1 MTERTSGRGRVSKRS
16 DNACSRCRK
25 QKIKCSGSHP
35 CDACQ
40 KRKVSCEFDSLDQ
53 KVLVT
58 RGYLLQLQ
66 RQTKKEKQDGFPD
79 YATPA
84 SADLH
89 PGQDSTNVNEESSE
103 LATRRPVSETRS
115 SESRENLDP
124 IASTLTNPMST
135 GKSKF
140 MKSAEGRIFYLGT
153 SSTWSFS
160 RRIMSLTHEYV
171 HGTPIAPTT
180 LLFDGS
186 AYDLGWDGARVNH
199 PFDHAPLPSL
209 DHAIFLINN
218 VKFHCSQL
226 FHLFDEE
233 SFMKYLYDYYS
244 HPTPKTGTPDL
255 QFIHLLVILAMG
267 KALGGST
274 FQSDIPPG
282 SEYFVMAIQRMP
294 SFHALFGQPILLTEV
309 LCCIA
314 LYFQCLD
321 HRHAS
326 HAFIG
331 EAIRMALGQG
341 MHTDMPQDELG
352 ADVVERSRK
361 AWWTAYLLDR
371 QMTSLMGVPQSI
383 HDDDVHSQLPDYA
396 DSPQRRT
403 ALAMQIRLSRTMCA
417 INKGVYGTDGRLN
430 KRFLI
435 KTKEVLS
442 GIADLTD
449 ELQQKFPMQAN
460 GPFSTISR
468 TSGYLHL
475 LYHQCIILATRPLLF
490 CFMKIQFESPDT
502 YLESL
507 NSSQTVRS
515 LIKMCI
521 DSSQQCIKLLDCL
534 LSQGLLASFL
544 TIDLDPLFASSLNL
558 LIGPAIDYCWMSET
572 TIWRERAYAILN
584 EMIGRGN
591 RIAKY
596 RLAELEQLADML
608 SHLPQE
614 SSPQTYVGS
623 DLEAPAAVPVIR
635 QLLVGPPPILAPGMP
650 PLAPAHMED
659 TDDLTAGIPNLE
671 ECYMEE
677 WLSPGQITA
686 MANSIGNS
694 DSEWLS
700 NTMTEHD
707 IF

>member
-1 MTERTSGRGRVSKRS
+1 
-16 DNACSRCRK
+16 
-25 QKIKCSGSHP
+25 
-35 CDACQ
+35 
-40 KRKVSCEFDSLDQ
+40 
-53 KVLVT
+53 
-58 RGYLLQLQ
+58 
-66 RQTKKEKQDGFPD
+66 
-79 YATPA
+79 
-84 SADLH
+84 
-89 PGQDSTNVNEESSE
+89 
-103 LATRRPVSETRS
+103 
-115 SESRENLDP
+115 
-124 IASTLTNPMST
+124 
-135 GKSKF
+135 
-140 MKSAEGRIFYLGT
+140 
-153 SSTWSFS
+153 
-160 RRIMSLTHEYV
+160 
-171 HGTPIAPTT
+171 
-180 LLFDGS
+180 
-186 AYDLGWDGARVNH
+186 
-199 PFDHAPLPSL
+199 
-209 DHAIFLINN
+209 
-218 VKFHCSQL
+218 
-226 FHLFDEE
+226 
-233 SFMKYLYDYYS
+233 
-244 HPTPKTGTPDL
+244 
-255 QFIHLLVILAMG
+255 
-267 KALGGST
+267 
-274 FQSDIPPG
+274 
-282 SEYFVMAIQRMP
+282 
-294 SFHALFGQPILLTEV
+294 
-309 LCCIA
+309 
-314 LYFQCLD
+314 
-321 HRHAS
+321 
-326 HAFIG
+326 
-331 EAIRMALGQG
+331 
-341 MHTDMPQDELG
+341 MPQDELG

-383 HDDDVHSQLPDYA
+383 HDDDVHSQLPDYP

-442 GIADLTD
+442 NIADLTD

-558 LIGPAIDYCWMSET
+558 IAPAIDYSWMSET

-623 DLEAPAAVPVIR
+623 DLEAAAAVPVIR

-650 PLAPAHMED
+650 PLAAAHLDD